1 MRIQIFYQG
10 QMLDSREVAVLGNP
24 PDFRKAKKH
33 ALKLGIDG
41 GQVRI
46 SEALGASFRVF
57 DDSGQ
62 PVDA

>member
-1 MRIQIFYQG
+1 MG
-10 QMLDSREVAVLGNP
+10 TP
-24 PDFRKAKKH
+24 PDFRKAKKY

-41 GQVRI
+41 GQGRI

-57 DDSGQ
+57 DENGQ